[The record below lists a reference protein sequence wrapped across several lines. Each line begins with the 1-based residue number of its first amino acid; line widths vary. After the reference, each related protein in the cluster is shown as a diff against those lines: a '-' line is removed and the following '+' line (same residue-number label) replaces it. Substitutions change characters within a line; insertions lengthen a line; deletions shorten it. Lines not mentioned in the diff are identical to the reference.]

1 MCGVDEN
8 QKVRR
13 LKTKKL
19 PKQKDIKEDKAE
31 ALSIIQPIIQPVS
44 QNDEVFKKNR
54 SKKCQ
59 ILDKSEN

>member
-31 ALSIIQPIIQPVS
+31 ALSIIQPIIQPV
-44 QNDEVFKKNR
+44 
-54 SKKCQ
+54 
-59 ILDKSEN
+59 